1 MKRFAAATLAVATAL
16 SLSTGAAAAKGLD
29 ASSKADREI
38 GLEITEWHIKN
49 PGSWTARKEPSSS
62 VNTALKANESIK
74 ENSSEETSEA
84 VTESSWGVAKS
95 SLETD
100 VENNDPFGTQ
110 LDSYLAIMRRHCSR
124 RNHLQ
129 RSRTSRRPAA
139 SHRTGVNQPA
149 ITNTPLS
156 AFAGRR
162 ISSSLGS
169 CSARRAPSFRHL
181 KTRNAPEIG

>member
-38 GLEITEWHIKN
+38 AAEITEWHIKN

-110 LDSYLAIMRRHCSR
+110 LDSYLAI
-124 RNHLQ
+124 
-129 RSRTSRRPAA
+129 A
-139 SHRTGVNQPA
+139 GVIALGA
-149 ITNTPLS
+149 IIYNVAVQAGVPLPH
-156 AFAGRR
+156 
-162 ISSSLGS
+162 I
-169 CSARRAPSFRHL
+169 
-181 KTRNAPEIG
+181 APE